1 MECKQ
6 EFPEE
11 RFKNLINYP
20 YGQWSYA
27 ISPAQIQYFRECL
40 KVSEESEAVLVACSC
55 PIPLETRRIITD
67 YEKNQKEITS
77 LMRTMGVKY
86 VDFNDSLV
94 LETKTH
100 YFDELHL
107 NQQGVE
113 KFNDALILWLQ
124 QEKLL

>member
-1 MECKQ
+1 
-6 EFPEE
+6 
-11 RFKNLINYP
+11 
-20 YGQWSYA
+20 
-27 ISPAQIQYFRECL
+27 
-40 KVSEESEAVLVACSC
+40 
-55 PIPLETRRIITD
+55 
-67 YEKNQKEITS
+67 
-77 LMRTMGVKY
+77 MGVKY